1 MRTLHF
7 TAGPRHPSRAL
18 QRGLTLIEFM
28 VSIAIGMIIVAAL
41 ATLIADQ
48 SNNRAEVDR
57 SGRLI
62 ESGRYAA
69 RTLTEDL
76 QMAGYWGELTTPP
89 SPPAAWKDPCG
100 ANPAAPTQAEMVEAM
115 GLHITGFEVPGAAT
129 RPGYNDTVPA
139 LPAPVTLACLPNLKP
154 GTDVVVVRWA
164 QADSSAYESGTPP
177 LPDIAKLTNADN
189 SNRLFIQT
197 GLDPGTGLFNWKADI
212 GANAAASFTL
222 IRKDPAQRATVRKVV
237 TRLYY
242 VATCS
247 VCTGTPD
254 TIPSLKMK
262 ELVQGG
268 ATPGQLAW
276 SDPVTISEG
285 IENLQIEYGV
295 DAAATKDGTPDA
307 DMVASAVALGDWPG
321 VVSAKLYLLARSVDP
336 APGYD
341 ECSDPA
347 NIPASCKQYP
357 LGAAGTVLPAGAE
370 RRYKRHVFVQSVRLV
385 NPSFRRAM

>member
-1 MRTLHF
+1 MRTLQF
-7 TAGPRHPSRAL
+7 TAGPCHPSRAL

-41 ATLIADQ
+41 ATLIANQ
-48 SNNRAEVDR
+48 SSNRAEVDR
-57 SGRLI
+57 AGRLI

-89 SPPAAWKDPCG
+89 ALP
-100 ANPAAPTQAEMVEAM
+100 APTAWSGPGSTGSNPCTTLTANDVNASM
-115 GLHITGFEVPGAAT
+115 GWHVTGFEQPGAAA
-129 RPGYNDTVPA
+129 RPGYNGTAIP
-139 LPAPVTLACLPNLKP
+139 PTTLSCLSDVKP
-154 GTDVVVVRWA
+154 GTDVVVIRR
-164 QADSSAYESGTPP
+164 ADPDSTPYEIGGAVD
-177 LPDIAKLTNADN
+177 LPTLAKAANPVN
-189 SNRLFIQT
+189 STRLFIQT
-197 GLDPGTGLFNWKADI
+197 GIDPATGLFASRIDV
-212 GANAAASFTL
+212 GANGASFNL
-222 IRKDPAQRATVRKVV
+222 KKKDGVARATVRRMVI
-237 TRLYY
+237 RIYY
-242 VATCS
+242 VTTCS

-254 TIPSLKMK
+254 FIPSLKMK
-262 ELVQGG
+262 ELVEG
-268 ATPGQLAW
+268 PAW
-276 SDPVTISEG
+276 SDAVTIAEG

-295 DAAATKDGTPDA
+295 DAAATQDGTPDA